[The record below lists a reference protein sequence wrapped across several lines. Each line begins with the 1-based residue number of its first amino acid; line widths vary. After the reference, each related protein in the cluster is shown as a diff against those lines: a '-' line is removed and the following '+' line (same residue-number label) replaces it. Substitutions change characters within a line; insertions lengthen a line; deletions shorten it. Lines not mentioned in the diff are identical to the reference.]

1 MTKLSGRAR
10 VNTLVDAIIR
20 RIEESAWQTLS
31 AGNGSRGERLY
42 QWALATFDHPKNP
55 QLQRFVLARRQ
66 LENPTEITYYLVSAP
81 IGTCLQEIVE
91 VAGVR
96 WTIESCFQSA
106 KGEVGLDQYEVRS
119 WPSWYRHI
127 TLSMLAHAF
136 LTVLKTS
143 SLEVKKGELPP
154 QNSLFEFKKRRGL
167 YYL

>member
-1 MTKLSGRAR
+1 MTKAFGWAR

-20 RIEESAWQTLS
+20 RIEESDWQTLS
-31 AGNGSRGERLY
+31 AGKGSRGERLY
-42 QWALATFDHPKNP
+42 QWALATFEQTKNP
-55 QLQRFVLARRQ
+55 QLQRFVLARRKLQ
-66 LENPTEITYYLVSAP
+66 NPTDITYYLVSAP
-81 IGTCLQEIVE
+81 VGTCLQEIVE
-91 VAGVR
+91 VAGIR

-136 LTVLKTS
+136 LTVLKAS
-143 SLEVKKGELPP
+143 CLEVKKGPIP
-154 QNSLFEFKKRRGL
+154 AQNSLFEFKKRRGL